1 MVDTDVTIDTHALDA
16 IRALQQPGTED
27 LVSKIISMFLE
38 DAIRYRDEIGA
49 AIREGSPERVGV
61 AAHSL
66 KSCAA
71 NVGAMQVSAAAA
83 ALETL
88 GRHLDAAAERVAL
101 EPLLGDPNAGGN
113 LVGVGGVMHQFQN
126 LVANYLDAYGKTGV
140 LTGLR
145 KKWFEESDWIAALP

>member
-49 AIREGSPERVGV
+49 AIRDGSPERVGV

-88 GRHLDAAAERVAL
+88 GRDAALDNAPAEFEKLEVAVDAARKSLVNQLDA
-101 EPLLGDPNAGGN
+101 
-113 LVGVGGVMHQFQN
+113 
-126 LVANYLDAYGKTGV
+126 
-140 LTGLR
+140 
-145 KKWFEESDWIAALP
+145 